1 MLTMLYRIVK
11 LKMPG
16 QGSTERTEI
25 SQTAKFELAGAL
37 DQPKTQATTAENNG
51 V

>member
-1 MLTMLYRIVK
+1 
-11 LKMPG
+11 MPG
-16 QGSTERTEI
+16 QDAPRAEI

-37 DQPKTQATTAENNG
+37 DQPKTDNNS